1 MRPISR
7 CYNPTVYSTTMGGNF
22 LAGAATSSKLFS
34 RGFSVTKPKSKT
46 ESKEVAA
53 KKHSDAERRRRL
65 RINSQFA
72 TLRTILPNLVK
83 VSIALHS
90 ITQKAYTMFR
100 QRINTFFYYVN
111 EIKQQDKASVLGET
125 VRYFNELKKMV
136 QDIPTTPSLEDSLR
150 LGHCNNN
157 RDLARVVFSC
167 SDRDGLMSEVAE
179 SMKAVK
185 AKAVR
190 AEIMTVG
197 GRTKCAL
204 FVHGVNGNE
213 GLVKLKK
220 SLKPV
225 VNGKSSSEAKN
236 NNIGGSLLTQQQ

>member
-1 MRPISR
+1 
-7 CYNPTVYSTTMGGNF
+7 
-22 LAGAATSSKLFS
+22 
-34 RGFSVTKPKSKT
+34 
-46 ESKEVAA
+46 
-53 KKHSDAERRRRL
+53 
-65 RINSQFA
+65 
-72 TLRTILPNLVK
+72 
-83 VSIALHS
+83 
-90 ITQKAYTMFR
+90 MF
-100 QRINTFFYYVN
+100 N
-111 EIKQQDKASVLGET
+111 ETKQQDKASVLGET

-136 QDIPTTPSLEDSLR
+136 QDIPTTPSLEDNLR

-167 SDRDGLMSEVAE
+167 SDREGLMSEVAE

-204 FVHGVNGNE
+204 FVQGVNGNE

-225 VNGKSSSEAKN
+225 VNGKSSSEAKK
-236 NNIGGSLLTQQQ
+236 TTMEDRC